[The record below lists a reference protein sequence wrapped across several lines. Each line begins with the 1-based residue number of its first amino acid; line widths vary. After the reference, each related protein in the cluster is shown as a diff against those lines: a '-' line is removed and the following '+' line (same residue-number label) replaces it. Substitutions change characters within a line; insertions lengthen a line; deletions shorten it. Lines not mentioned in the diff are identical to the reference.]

1 MKLQTERK
9 LKPLMNKI
17 SMIGLGCPK
26 NQVDAEMLLATLISD
41 GFEIQS
47 EVENSDV
54 VIINT
59 CGFIDS
65 AKQEAID
72 CILYASELKN
82 EGLLGGIVVTG
93 CLAERYKDEISVEM
107 PEVDAVVGIGSN
119 SEIGKICREVIEGKR
134 VNSFESKYCLSLE
147 GDRVLTTPPHY
158 AYLKIAEG
166 CSNCCT
172 YCAIPSI
179 RGKFRSREIENIVSE
194 AENLAAKGVKE
205 LIVVAQDT
213 TRYGID
219 IYGELKLP
227 ELLKK
232 LCRIDGI
239 EWIRLLYCYPECM
252 TDELID
258 TISSEDKICK
268 YIDLPLQHADG
279 DILKRMNR
287 TGDEK
292 SLTELIDKIRSKIPE
307 VVIRTTFITGFP
319 GESEQNFETLSRF
332 INNIGF
338 ERLGCFAYS
347 PEEGTVAAT
356 MENQVDE
363 EIKTRRSGLIMERQY
378 GVLSDKQESRIG
390 TVMKVIVDGFD
401 EENMLYMGRTYMDA
415 PEIDTQVIIS
425 TEDELFAGDL
435 IDVRI
440 IGVDDCDLVGEV
452 INE

>member
-1 MKLQTERK
+1 
-9 LKPLMNKI
+9 MNKI

-26 NQVDAEMLLATLISD
+26 NQVDAEMLLATLVNE
-41 GFEIQS
+41 GFEIQP
-47 EVENSDV
+47 EVEGSDI

-72 CILYASELKN
+72 TILYAAELKK
-82 EGLLGGIVVTG
+82 EGLVGGIIVTG
-93 CLAERYKDEISVEM
+93 CLAERYRDDISTEM

-119 SEIGKICREVIEGKR
+119 GDIAQICRTVLNGQRFNDYK
-134 VNSFESKYCLSLE
+134 SKYCLPLE
-147 GDRVLTTPPHY
+147 GDRILTTPPHY

-179 RGKFRSREIENIVSE
+179 RGKFRSREMENIVSE
-194 AENLAAKGVKE
+194 ARNLAEKGVKE

-219 IYGELKLP
+219 IYGEYKLP
-227 ELLKK
+227 VLLKE
-232 LCRIDGI
+232 LCKVDGI

-258 TISSEDKICK
+258 TIATEDKICK

-279 DILKRMNR
+279 EILKKMNR
-287 TGDEK
+287 TGDEE
-292 SLTELIDKIRSKIPE
+292 SLTSLINKIRTKIPD

-319 GESEQNFETLSRF
+319 GETEEKFETLSRF

-347 PEEGTVAAT
+347 PEEGTFAAQ
-356 MENQVDE
+356 MENHIDD
-363 EIKTRRSGLIMERQY
+363 EIKSRRSEIIMERQY
-378 GVLSDKQESRIG
+378 NTFSAKQEAKIG

-401 EENMLYMGRTYMDA
+401 DENMLYMGRTYMDA
-415 PEIDTQVIIS
+415 PEIDTSVIIS
-425 TEDELFAGDL
+425 TEDELLPGQF
-435 IDVRI
+435 VSVKI

-452 INE
+452 ICE